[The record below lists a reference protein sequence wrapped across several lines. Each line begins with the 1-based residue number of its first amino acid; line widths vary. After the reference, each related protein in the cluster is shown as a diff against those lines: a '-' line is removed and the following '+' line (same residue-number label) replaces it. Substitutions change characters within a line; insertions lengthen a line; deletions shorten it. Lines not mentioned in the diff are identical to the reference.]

1 MAQAIGTFDT
11 GHSGPVH
18 DTQLDY
24 YGRRLATA
32 SSDHTIRIFD
42 VSTDQPTFLVELK
55 GHEGPVWQV
64 CWAHPTFGS
73 VLASCSYDKRVIV
86 WKEIHR
92 GHWEAVYSCD
102 DFTSSVNGIS
112 WCPWEYGLQFACAVA
127 DGTVA
132 VCSYNSEIRN
142 WTKKHV
148 FGHPNGA
155 NAVSWAPAINNT
167 AISASQQMIRLVSG
181 GCDNQIRIWKQ
192 DPQTGELADIGH
204 TLDVAHTEWVR
215 DVAWRPCVGLLT
227 DTIVSCGDDKTAVIW
242 TQDADVQGWRSM
254 QILNFNSPVWRVSW
268 SVTGTILA
276 ISSGEDI
283 VTLFKENSD
292 GHWEVLTNISNH
304 SEEPNISVETDSFFG
319 EVSNIQSTET
329 SSQQFIRQTGV
340 SNTGHP
346 NMGDSVGIEAVPFED
361 QFRKSTAKQPTSS
374 MYVSPSPPS
383 MSNSLVHPLATSP
396 TPSSVSHPTSM
407 IPPTMSST
415 APVPSSQAPPIT
427 SISPPHTPVLPS
439 SNSIPPPLSNS
450 IPPPLSNSIP
460 PPSSNSIPPSSSSNS
475 IPPPSSNSIPPP
487 SSNSIPLP
495 SSNPIPPPL
504 SNPIPPPL
512 SSPIPPP
519 LSNSIPP
526 PLSNS
531 IPPSSSNSILPP
543 PTSIPLPSALQ
554 ITQKHM
560 STPAAMAS
568 AVPPPYPITTS
579 TSSPSNPSFMQ
590 VTNSKTSLTTP
601 LGVPP
606 IPPRSTTISS
616 SSSISGMGPN
626 NIQDQTTS
634 NSSPVIPP
642 PPPPPPPLSHIGI
655 PSSVTAPPPPG
666 IRRYPGI
673 Q

>member
-167 AISASQQMIRLVSG
+167 TISASQQVIRLVSG
-181 GCDNQIRIWKQ
+181 GCDNKIRIWKQ

-254 QILNFNSPVWRVSW
+254 QVLNFNSPVWRVSW

-292 GHWEVLTNISNH
+292 GHWEVLTKISNH
-304 SEEPNISVETDSFFG
+304 SEKPNISVETDSFFG

-340 SNTGHP
+340 SNIGHP

-361 QFRKSTAKQPTSS
+361 QFRRSTANQPTPS

-407 IPPTMSST
+407 IPPTTMSST
-415 APVPSSQAPPIT
+415 APIPSSQALPIT
-427 SISPPHTPVLPS
+427 SIPPPHTPLLPS
-439 SNSIPPPLSNS
+439 SNSMPPP
-450 IPPPLSNSIP
+450 
-460 PPSSNSIPPSSSSNS
+460 SSNS

-487 SSNSIPLP
+487 SSNSIPPP
-495 SSNPIPPPL
+495 S
-504 SNPIPPPL
+504 
-512 SSPIPPP
+512 
-519 LSNSIPP
+519 SNSIPP
-526 PLSNS
+526 PSSNS
-531 IPPSSSNSILPP
+531 IPPPSSNSIPP
-543 PTSIPLPSALQ
+543 PSSNSIPPPSSNSIPPPPPPPPISMPLPSALQ

-560 STPAAMAS
+560 STPSSMAS
-568 AVPPPYPITTS
+568 AVPPPHPITNS
-579 TSSPSNPSFMQ
+579 ASSPSNPSFMQ
-590 VTNSKTSLTTP
+590 VTNSKTSLVTP
-601 LGVPP
+601 LGMPP
-606 IPPRSTTISS
+606 IPPRSTTIPS

-626 NIQDQTTS
+626 NIQNQTTS
-634 NSSPVIPP
+634 NSSPVM
-642 PPPPPPPLSHIGI
+642 PPPPPPLSHVGM
-655 PSSVTAPPPPG
+655 PPSVTAPPPPG

>member
-102 DFTSSVNGIS
+102 EFTSSVNGIS

-132 VCSYNSEIRN
+132 VCSYNSEMRH

-148 FGHPNGA
+148 FGHPNGT

-167 AISASQQMIRLVSG
+167 AVSASQQMIRLVSG

-192 DPQTGELADIGH
+192 DPQTGELADMGH
-204 TLDVAHTEWVR
+204 TLDVAHIEWVR

-304 SEEPNISVETDSFFG
+304 SEEPNVSVETDSFFG

-329 SSQQFIRQTGV
+329 SSQQFIRQAGV
-340 SNTGHP
+340 SNSGHP

-361 QFRKSTAKQPTSS
+361 QFGKSTGNQPTPS
-374 MYVSPSPPS
+374 MHISPSPPPI
-383 MSNSLVHPLATSP
+383 SNSLVRSLATSP
-396 TPSSVSHPTSM
+396 MPSSVSHSTST

-415 APVPSSQAPPIT
+415 TPISSSQMLPIT
-427 SISPPHTPVLPS
+427 SMPLPHTP
-439 SNSIPPPLSNS
+439 I
-450 IPPPLSNSIP
+450 
-460 PPSSNSIPPSSSSNS
+460 PPSSNSIPPSSNS
-475 IPPPSSNSIPPP
+475 IPPSSNSIPPP
-487 SSNSIPLP
+487 S
-495 SSNPIPPPL
+495 
-504 SNPIPPPL
+504 
-512 SSPIPPP
+512 
-519 LSNSIPP
+519 
-526 PLSNS
+526 NS
-531 IPPSSSNSILPP
+531 IPPSSTLMPP
-543 PTSIPLPSALQ
+543 PPISMPLPSTLQ
-554 ITQKHM
+554 ITQKNM
-560 STPAAMAS
+560 SASSAMVS
-568 AVPPPYPITTS
+568 AVPPPHPITNS
-579 TSSPSNPSFMQ
+579 VSSPSNPSFMQ
-590 VTNSKTSLTTP
+590 VTNSKTSLVTP

-606 IPPRSTTISS
+606 IPPRSTTIPS

-626 NIQDQTTS
+626 HIQNPTTS
-634 NSSPVIPP
+634 NSSPVM
-642 PPPPPPPLSHIGI
+642 PPPPPPLSHIGI
-655 PSSVTAPPPPG
+655 PPSVTAPPPPG